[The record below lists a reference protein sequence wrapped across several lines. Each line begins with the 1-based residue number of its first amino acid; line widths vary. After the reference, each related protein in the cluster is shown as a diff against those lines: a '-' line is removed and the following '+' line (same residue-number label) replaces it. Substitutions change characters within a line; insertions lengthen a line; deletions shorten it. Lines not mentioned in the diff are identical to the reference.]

1 VGGIWS
7 RVNFDII
14 ALIDNRDATP
24 IPSPKK
30 GEFKFKVQRYEQVV
44 DMTGDLVM

>member
-1 VGGIWS
+1 VG
-7 RVNFDII
+7 F
-14 ALIDNRDATP
+14 
-24 IPSPKK
+24 